1 MKNVKKIFI
10 FFSVIALVVLL
21 IYYLSPKSNSFRN
34 FILKD
39 CQGSNI
45 SKIRMTS
52 SYDDKYKSIT
62 DINEINKLLSD
73 LSKMKIVEFKENTNI
88 RSNYYYDF
96 AISTDK
102 NSNPLEVIIYDTNYI
117 TIDNIRE
124 HNLKTYRIMDN
135 GLNKDYLKELIE
147 NK

>member
-1 MKNVKKIFI
+1 M
-10 FFSVIALVVLL
+10 VVLL

-73 LSKMKIVEFKENTNI
+73 LSKMKIVEFKENANI

-102 NSNPLEVIIYDTNYI
+102 NSNLLEVIIYDTNYI

>member
-52 SYDDKYKSIT
+52 SYDDKYSEKR
-62 DINEINKLLSD
+62 L
-73 LSKMKIVEFKENTNI
+73 F
-88 RSNYYYDF
+88 
-96 AISTDK
+96 
-102 NSNPLEVIIYDTNYI
+102 
-117 TIDNIRE
+117 
-124 HNLKTYRIMDN
+124 
-135 GLNKDYLKELIE
+135 
-147 NK
+147 